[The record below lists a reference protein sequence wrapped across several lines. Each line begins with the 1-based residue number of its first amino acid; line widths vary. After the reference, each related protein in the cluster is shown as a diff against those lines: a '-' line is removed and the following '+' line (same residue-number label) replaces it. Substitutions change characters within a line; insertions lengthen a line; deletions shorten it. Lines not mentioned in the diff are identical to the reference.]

1 MVITRKQ
8 WETAGWTLLIF
19 VLFVVTLRLMG
30 RISFC
35 ECGLGLW
42 TGNPAGSDTSQLFAD
57 PYSWSHFLHGIIFYW
72 VARKVFPRLKIQ
84 HWFLL
89 ALITEVGWEIW
100 ENTPFI
106 INRYR
111 ETTAALGYT
120 GDSIFNSL
128 GDVCF
133 MMIGFA
139 IAHTI
144 SWRWAIGLF
153 FVVELIM
160 LLLYRDNLTLN
171 VLMLI
176 YPIDVIREWQMGL

>member
-1 MVITRKQ
+1 MITRQQ
-8 WETAGWTLLIF
+8 WETAGWTLLILVIF
-19 VLFVVTLRLMG
+19 AFILHLMG
-30 RISFC
+30 RIPF
-35 ECGLGLW
+35 GTDGIGLW
-42 TGNPAGSDTSQLFAD
+42 TSNAQGNDTSQLFAD

-72 VARKVFPRLKIQ
+72 VARRLFPRLKLH
-84 HWFLL
+84 HWFFIALL
-89 ALITEVGWEIW
+89 TEVGWEIW

-120 GDSIFNSL
+120 GDSIFNSV
-128 GDVCF
+128 GDVFF

-139 IAHTI
+139 VAHKI

-153 FVVELIM
+153 IVVELIM